1 MADGARFPV
10 KLSPHPPWAVFSPRH
25 MSSEKTDRNFFAAC
39 GRRTLRG
46 VSCGVQNPAG
56 CEAIP
61 AGWEIMWGES
71 LRRTKRR
78 SRMFRDR
85 LFFLYS
91 SGRGKP
97 RSITRPRHTRL
108 RPLLSGSTTSASARL
123 RFREK
128 RYTVPPRL

>member
-1 MADGARFPV
+1 MADGARFPL
-10 KLSPHPPWAVFSPRH
+10 KLSPHPPLAVFSPRH
-25 MSSEKTDRNFFAAC
+25 MSLEKTDRNCFAAC
-39 GRRTLRG
+39 GRQTLRG
-46 VSCGVQNPAG
+46 PSCGAVAETHK
-56 CEAIP
+56 EAVPDI
-61 AGWEIMWGES
+61 
-71 LRRTKRR
+71 
-78 SRMFRDR
+78 RDR

-123 RFREK
+123 RLREK